1 MTGAD
6 RVHGTVPHG
15 WMSFL
20 FPVCLRGAVS
30 RCRRVTAKTAGMLFA
45 LGWMV
50 CVPMSA
56 QAKTYDLLIT
66 EAAARMQVPPE
77 WIAAVLQSESAG
89 DMKAVSAKGA
99 MGLMQLMPAT
109 WTDLRRML
117 ALGADP
123 FDAHDNILA
132 GAAYLR
138 MLHERYGDAGFL
150 AAYNAGPGRYDEHL
164 ATGRPL
170 PQETLA
176 YVEAV
181 RARLRGDS
189 PLAGQGTSRTV
200 WPRREWQAASLFIA
214 PSDHLDII
222 MPRAEIMQ
230 RNGSGNA
237 VRTLFVGHFSGLPNV
252 SPLSVQEGRKS

>member
-1 MTGAD
+1 
-6 RVHGTVPHG
+6 
-15 WMSFL
+15 
-20 FPVCLRGAVS
+20 
-30 RCRRVTAKTAGMLFA
+30 MLFA
-45 LGWMV
+45 MGWMV

-214 PSDHLDII
+214 PSDHPDII